1 MAKKPRRLL
10 DCVIVH
16 EMAHLREPTHRARFI
31 AILDRHFPTWHQ
43 ARTGLNELPL
53 TAETWG

>member
-1 MAKKPRRLL
+1 
-10 DCVIVH
+10 
-16 EMAHLREPTHRARFI
+16 MAHLREPTHRARFI